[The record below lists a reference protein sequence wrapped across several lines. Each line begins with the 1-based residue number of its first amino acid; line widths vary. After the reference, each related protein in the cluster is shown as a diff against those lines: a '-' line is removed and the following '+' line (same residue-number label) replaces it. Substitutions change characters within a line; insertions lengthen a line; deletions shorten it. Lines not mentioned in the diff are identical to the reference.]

1 MLSGPCGTGAG
12 AVGMPVESAAGDQ
25 AAHVRALLL
34 CGLGGRELGGL
45 RGLVPAG
52 QEPDHDP
59 GDNARHDHLAD
70 RADLKLEG
78 AQPLEDDLLRLPA
91 LLAALRGRRLAVDLG
106 QLPGL
111 GAPALLGLGP
121 AGRAGGRGL
130 LPALLRLGGGGL
142 VGLGLMPDPVGGGLL
157 VVGGLAASV
166 SLRGLVHWFRSSRR
180 QRADPTAPARWPGSW
195 HRPTLSELTAATG
208 PLRARGRW

>member
-34 CGLGGRELGGL
+34 CGLGGR
-45 RGLVPAG
+45 
-52 QEPDHDP
+52 
-59 GDNARHDHLAD
+59 
-70 RADLKLEG
+70 
-78 AQPLEDDLLRLPA
+78 
-91 LLAALRGRRLAVDLG
+91 
-106 QLPGL
+106 
-111 GAPALLGLGP
+111 
-121 AGRAGGRGL
+121 
-130 LPALLRLGGGGL
+130 L